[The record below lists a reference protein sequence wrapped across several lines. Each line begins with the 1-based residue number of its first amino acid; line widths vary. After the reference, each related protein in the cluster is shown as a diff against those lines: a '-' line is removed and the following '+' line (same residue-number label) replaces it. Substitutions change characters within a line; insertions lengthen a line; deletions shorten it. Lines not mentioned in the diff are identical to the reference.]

1 MLLFLYKMSSYVCKM
16 WFVHDCC
23 SLALLGFASVKY
35 VMAYSQHKRNAWDLI
50 FTVHPHLVATEAEGE

>member
-1 MLLFLYKMSSYVCKM
+1 MSKM

>member
-1 MLLFLYKMSSYVCKM
+1 MCKM